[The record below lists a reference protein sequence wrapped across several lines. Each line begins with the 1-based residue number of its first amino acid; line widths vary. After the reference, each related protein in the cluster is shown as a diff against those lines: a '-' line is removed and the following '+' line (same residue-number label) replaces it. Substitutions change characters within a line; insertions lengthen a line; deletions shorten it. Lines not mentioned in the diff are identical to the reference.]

1 MTVGLVM
8 GGATAGGSG
17 TGAGGSSAAFFFFPR
32 PLALVFSTTGS
43 DAGGRTG

>member
-17 TGAGGSSAAFFFFPR
+17 TGAGGSSTAFFFFAR
-32 PLALVFSTTGS
+32 PLAFFSTTGS